1 MPTPSVEQVR
11 GWLGRTMIDR
21 DGNRLGEITDIY
33 LDRETDRPEWALVR
47 TGLFGLRSSFV
58 PLAEASQVDDQIQV
72 PHARTL
78 VKDAPNIEADGQLTE
93 AEEAELYRHYG
104 LDYDTVTADL
114 DQVASQ
120 PGGPADQD
128 QPTVPAA
135 TEEPAAAPTGG
146 PAERRSD
153 EEQLEATEAMGSAQ
167 SATEAGLGVGEGV
180 SRPFVYE
187 TPGPAQQGRSGSR
200 RRQPGQVRLRRYLVT
215 EVVTETEAGQRH
227 ELRVER
233 EPISDQ
239 DVEAVTADPSR
250 SDASTQPG
258 SPTSDSNDWFRPE
271 GDPPR

>member
-1 MPTPSVEQVR
+1 MPTPSVEEVR
-11 GWLGRTMIDR
+11 GWLGRVMVDR

-33 LDRETDRPEWALVR
+33 LDRETDRSEWAVVR

-58 PLAEASQVDDQIQV
+58 PLAEASEVDDQIQV

-78 VKDAPNIEADGQLTE
+78 VKDAPNIEADGQLSE

-104 LDYDTVTADL
+104 LDYDTVTADSEP
-114 DQVASQ
+114 ATSQ
-120 PGGPADQD
+120 AGGPADQD
-128 QPTVPAA
+128 QPTAPAA
-135 TEEPAAAPTGG
+135 TDEPAAFPTGG
-146 PAERRSD
+146 PAERRSND
-153 EEQLEATEAMGSAQ
+153 EELQATDAVGSAQ
-167 SATEAGLGVGEGV
+167 PATNEGLGGGEGL

-187 TPGPAQQGRSGSR
+187 TPGPAQGRSGSR
-200 RRQPGQVRLRRYLVT
+200 RRQSGQVRLRRYLVT

-239 DVEAVTADPSR
+239 EVEAVTADPSR
-250 SDASTQPG
+250 SDAPTPPG
-258 SPTSDSNDWFRPE
+258 SPTSDSNDWFGSD